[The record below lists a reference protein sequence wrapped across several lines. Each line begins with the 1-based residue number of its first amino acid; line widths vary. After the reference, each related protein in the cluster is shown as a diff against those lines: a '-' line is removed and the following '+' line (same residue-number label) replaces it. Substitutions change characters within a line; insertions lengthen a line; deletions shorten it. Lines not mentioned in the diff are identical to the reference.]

1 MDQEPLI
8 RRLTLPRFLFR
19 TGEAA
24 LGGPDPYASGLAT
37 SLFQDSV
44 EAFLRILAETGKVNV
59 GPQVSFDNLFGKVS
73 ESYPSVSGHQAALFR
88 LNKARVA
95 FKHNG
100 LSVAEDDALH
110 FQESV
115 RAFLTEVTLEAL
127 GLDFAAVSLVST
139 IGHRRTENWLRKAHE
154 AVAAGHYSNAM
165 VCAAKAFHIY
175 VNARAVHRTRVASH
189 RFWGPPSHNFRSASR
204 ELRLSLTEFARWA
217 VAHFEEVN
225 KSVDLLSH
233 GLDIMAYWRFSHLT
247 PGVSESMTGALS
259 TDWDF
264 GSTADPTKEDTEF
277 CIAFVI
283 DSALRIGANHRREDI
298 PISVVSG
305 GKVEATD
312 TTVVTVYP
320 KDDSEVIRSV
330 SAGEKLTIVS
340 GHVPQAE
347 GFIAVFQDGEVAFVP
362 VEHVRHLSG
371 NCDREEPSVSR

>member
-1 MDQEPLI
+1 
-8 RRLTLPRFLFR
+8 
-19 TGEAA
+19 
-24 LGGPDPYASGLAT
+24 
-37 SLFQDSV
+37 
-44 EAFLRILAETGKVNV
+44 
-59 GPQVSFDNLFGKVS
+59 
-73 ESYPSVSGHQAALFR
+73 
-88 LNKARVA
+88 
-95 FKHNG
+95 
-100 LSVAEDDALH
+100 
-110 FQESV
+110 
-115 RAFLTEVTLEAL
+115 
-127 GLDFAAVSLVST
+127 
-139 IGHRRTENWLRKAHE
+139 
-154 AVAAGHYSNAM
+154 
-165 VCAAKAFHIY
+165 
-175 VNARAVHRTRVASH
+175 
-189 RFWGPPSHNFRSASR
+189 
-204 ELRLSLTEFARWA
+204 
-217 VAHFEEVN
+217 
-225 KSVDLLSH
+225 
-233 GLDIMAYWRFSHLT
+233 
-247 PGVSESMTGALS
+247 MTGALS

-330 SAGEKLTIVS
+330 SAGEKLMIVS